1 MQTLKIEHGMEKTG
15 ESQKQGQQ
23 KIIVVIRGK
32 AEKAENIEDAIEK
45 LVTYINRQ
53 DSKPGSLTVR
63 IMRRKPLRTKNI
75 VFVCDPIN
83 LIHHNYIKE
92 ALRRLG
98 YIPLLENHRRITF
111 VQVNKYIAIQEL
123 VEHETN

>member
-1 MQTLKIEHGMEKTG
+1 METTG
-15 ESQKQGQQ
+15 ESKKQGQQ

-32 AEKAENIEDAIEK
+32 AEKAEGVEQAIEK
-45 LVTYINRQ
+45 LVEYINSQ
-53 DSKPGSLTVR
+53 EEKPGSLTVR

-83 LIHHNYIKE
+83 LIHHNHIKE
-92 ALRRLG
+92 ALRSLG

-111 VQVNKYIAIQEL
+111 VQVNKYIAIQEFI
-123 VEHETN
+123 EPEIN

>member
-1 MQTLKIEHGMEKTG
+1 MQALKIEHGMEKTL
-15 ESQKQGQQ
+15 ESQKQGQ
-23 KIIVVIRGK
+23 KIVVVIRGQAVK
-32 AEKAENIEDAIEK
+32 VESVEQAIEK
-45 LVTYINRQ
+45 LVEYINGLKE
-53 DSKPGSLTVR
+53 KPGSLTVR

-83 LIHHNYIKE
+83 LIHHEHIKE
-92 ALRRLG
+92 ALKQLG

-123 VEHETN
+123 LEPEAN